1 MHRIT
6 GRSTG
11 SLITG
16 IIPGSTGNGVKGIP
30 GNRVTVLHCVIII
43 PGHCFS
49 WFHAMKL
56 VGVGIMDP
64 METTLM
70 KW

>member
-6 GRSTG
+6 GRRSTG
-11 SLITG
+11 SSIAG

-30 GNRVTVLHCVIII
+30 GNRVTVLHCVII

-49 WFHAMKL
+49 WFHAMRL

-70 KW
+70 QW

>member
-1 MHRIT
+1 MYRIT
-6 GRSTG
+6 GRRSTG
-11 SLITG
+11 NCIIG
-16 IIPGSTGNGVKGIP
+16 IVPIRTGNGVKGIP
-30 GNRVTVLHCVIII
+30 GNRVTVFHVII

-49 WFHAMKL
+49 WFHAMRL